1 MTDYDKHLLTSNGY
15 SISEVLKWKDK
26 GSDLLKTLRR
36 PNKKGGYMKPINM
49 ATGGLM
55 NRPIGSREENKK
67 DEAISAYDVSTPESA
82 REGMPSRLLGKDR
95 TRFEHGGFHSVE
107 DVEKYLNNPENK
119 EELSKIKEQ
128 MSEENFKKFLLQKSK
143 EKFNKD
149 KPMKKK
155 ARTISVAGGGLLG
168 DIGKYK
174 RRKYNKAGNVIPLD
188 PEDIPE
194 LEEADDSGIV
204 PSSEKFAGGT
214 SARDNLLNKRINK
227 LEAELEIADTGQQSE
242 IINQIKKLE
251 TMKSTNIRT
260 AALGGYMDEN
270 DIAEQTP
277 LALSIGGQA
286 ALGEKYDR
294 RKDYQ
299 AYAEGDIV
307 EEDVEIEE
315 PLMSP
320 PGLNPDEIAMAETD
334 MEMEAEDD
342 MENMEDMDGVLDT
355 SMLSEEEEQ
364 IFDEAVEMHP
374 ELEAIIPKIVATE
387 FTEDELVEGPGTGT
401 SDSIPAL
408 LSDGEFVFTA
418 KAVKNIGIDK
428 LRKMM
433 KQAEE
438 AYDAGMVQ
446 QEDAATMASEEDSL
460 LA

>member
-1 MTDYDKHLLTSNGY
+1 MGKN
-15 SISEVLKWKDK
+15 SESDWDWRDEARYEEDEFWKEIEVN
-26 GSDLLKTLRR
+26 
-36 PNKKGGYMKPINM
+36 NKRIQNKSKGGLMQQPINM

-67 DEAISAYDVSTPESA
+67 DEAISPYDVDSPKSTRA
-82 REGMPSRLLGKDR
+82 GMPSRLLGKDR

-107 DVEKYLNNPENK
+107 EVKNYLDNPENK
-119 EELSKIKEQ
+119 EELNKIKKQ
-128 MSEENFKKFLLQKSK
+128 MSDENFKNFLLNMSK

-149 KPMKKK
+149 KPKKKK
-155 ARTISVAGGGLLG
+155 AKTISVAKGGLMKRLG
-168 DIGKYK
+168 YAARGPILHPD
-174 RRKYNKAGNVIPLD
+174 
-188 PEDIPE
+188 DIPE
-194 LEEADDSGIV
+194 LEEHDDSGIV
-204 PSSEKFAGGT
+204 PTSQKFAGGE
-214 SARDNLLNKRINK
+214 SARDNLIDKRINK

-251 TMKSTNIRT
+251 TMKSTNIKT

-299 AYAEGDIV
+299 AYAEGDEVIA
-307 EEDVEIEE
+307 EEEIIDE
-315 PLMSP
+315 PLMAP
-320 PGLNPDEIAMAETD
+320 PGMDLAEEDAIAETD
-334 MEMEAEDD
+334 IELAAEEEVDD
-342 MENMEDMDGVLDT
+342 ILDT
-355 SMLSEEEEQ
+355 SMLSEAEEQ
-364 IFDEAVEMHP
+364 IFEEAVEMFP
-374 ELEAIIPKIVATE
+374 ELESIVPKITATE

-418 KAVKNIGIDK
+418 KAVKHLGIDK

-438 AYDAGMVQ
+438 AYDAGLVE
-446 QEDAATMASEEDSL
+446 QEDNATMAAEEDSL
-460 LA
+460 LV